1 MDACAHNG
9 GVASEWSCYWR
20 AADRPIEV
28 MRARF
33 DRHVYHRHSH
43 DAYSFGITE
52 RGAQSFTCRGGG
64 HVSAEGMVMAFNP
77 DDPHDGRSA
86 TEPGF
91 TYRIVHIGPELVAD
105 VIGDATGKHSAPL
118 FSAPVLDDPVLGAAL
133 RRLSAALVE
142 NRGRLEQDEAVTA
155 AVLALARRGST
166 SPPGVRPESAP
177 VERARELLH
186 AEFHRNI
193 GAAELAAAAG
203 CSRHA
208 LHRGFLAAHGMA
220 ASDYQR
226 QVRLR
231 AARRLLEQGR
241 PPAEVAAEVGFA
253 DQPHLTRWF
262 ARYYG
267 ITPAA
272 YRSSTVITG
281 R

>member
-1 MDACAHNG
+1 MG
-9 GVASEWSCYWR
+9 GVPGEWSCYWR
-20 AADRPIEV
+20 AEDRPIEV

-52 RGAQSFTCRGGG
+52 RGAQAFTCRGGG
-64 HVSAEGMVMAFNP
+64 HTSAEGMVMAFNP

-105 VIGDATGKHSAPL
+105 VLEDATGHQRAPL
-118 FSAPVLDDPVLGAAL
+118 FAAPVLEDAVLAKAL

-142 NRGRLEQDEAVTA
+142 DEGRLAQDEALTA
-155 AVLALARRGST
+155 TVLAMAGRGST
-166 SPPGVRPESAP
+166 SPPVIRPESAP

-193 GAAELAAAAG
+193 GAAELAAVAG

-220 ASDYQR
+220 ASDYHR

-231 AARRLLEQGR
+231 EARRLLESGR
-241 PPAEVAAEVGFA
+241 PLAEVAAEVGFA

-262 ARYYG
+262 SRYYG

>member
-1 MDACAHNG
+1 MG
-9 GVASEWSCYWR
+9 KEWSCYWR

-43 DAYSFGITE
+43 EAYSFGVTE
-52 RGAQSFTCRGGG
+52 HGAQSFSCRGAG
-64 HVSAEGMVMAFNP
+64 HTSAAGMVMAFNP

-86 TEPGF
+86 EEPGF
-91 TYRIVHIGPELVAD
+91 TYRIIHIGPRLVAD
-105 VIGDATGKHSAPL
+105 VLADATERPSALPL
-118 FSAPVLDDPVLGAAL
+118 FSVPVLEDPVLGAAL
-133 RRLSAALVE
+133 RRLSFTLVE
-142 NRGRLEQDEAVTA
+142 DAGRLAQDEALTA
-155 AVLALARRGST
+155 AVLAMARRGT
-166 SPPGVRPESAP
+166 VSPPRLAPVSAP

-186 AEFHRNI
+186 AEYARNI
-193 GAAELAAAAG
+193 GADELAAVAG

-208 LHRGFLAAHGMA
+208 LHRGFLVKYGMA

-231 AARRLLEQGR
+231 AARHLLERGR
-241 PPAEVAAEVGFA
+241 PPGEVAAEVGFA

-262 ARYYG
+262 GRYYG